1 MASSRRELTDLQKRL
16 EYLEKEIGKDEVF
29 NYFSWLK

>member
-1 MASSRRELTDLQKRL
+1 MASARELPDLQKRL

-29 NYFSWLK
+29 NP

>member
-1 MASSRRELTDLQKRL
+1 MASARELTDLQKRL

-29 NYFSWLK
+29 NS